1 MNMKIKRVLIR
12 GGGDLASGVAACLHR
27 DGWQVIVAEL
37 AQPLV
42 VRRKVAFAEAVYE
55 GTVQVEEISARLASE
70 PLEVE
75 KILES
80 GKVAVCVDPDLEIID
95 SLPVFAI
102 VDGRML
108 KRHSDLGNP
117 SSIPVIG
124 LGPGFVGGEN
134 CHAVIETNR
143 GENLGKAIYNG
154 EPERDTGKPAPVHG
168 YSLERVVY
176 TPDAGMFKAC
186 LEIGD
191 AVQEGQVLG
200 KIGDNVIV
208 SKISGVVRG
217 LIREGI
223 TLPKWTKVADIDP
236 RGKKEA
242 CYKISDKAIIIGCSV
257 RDVLN
262 DLFNKTE

>member
-1 MNMKIKRVLIR
+1 MKIKRVLIR

-80 GKVAVCVDPDLEIID
+80 GKVAVCVDPDLEIIE

-108 KRHSDLGNP
+108 
-117 SSIPVIG
+117 
-124 LGPGFVGGEN
+124 
-134 CHAVIETNR
+134 ET
-143 GENLGKAIYNG
+143 
-154 EPERDTGKPAPVHG
+154 
-168 YSLERVVY
+168 
-176 TPDAGMFKAC
+176 F
-186 LEIGD
+186 
-191 AVQEGQVLG
+191 
-200 KIGDNVIV
+200 
-208 SKISGVVRG
+208 
-217 LIREGI
+217 
-223 TLPKWTKVADIDP
+223 
-236 RGKKEA
+236 
-242 CYKISDKAIIIGCSV
+242 
-257 RDVLN
+257 
-262 DLFNKTE
+262 